1 MPSKPSDSATKS
13 DTRHPQD
20 SPQASPSGISE
31 VLGINH
37 IGLAPK
43 DPARAR
49 WFFETALGLK
59 NLGQELVK
67 EQQTDTT
74 MIASYSETP
83 LAVDTGKER
92 LEILV
97 PENGQGPIAKFL
109 EKKGSGIHHVAL
121 NVTGLLPLLARLKSL
136 GVKLID
142 ETPRRGAHHT
152 NIAFVHPEAAGG
164 LLVELVE
171 QA

>member
-13 DTRHPQD
+13 
-20 SPQASPSGISE
+20 E
-31 VLGINH
+31 YLVLGINH

-43 DPARAR
+43 DPERAR

-59 NLGQELVK
+59 NLGSEFVK

-74 MIASYSETP
+74 MIASYSRAP
-83 LAVDTGKER
+83 AAVDVDKER
-92 LEILV
+92 LEILE
-97 PENGQGPIAKFL
+97 PAEGQGPIAKFL

-121 NVTGLLPLLARLKSL
+121 NVTGLVPLLAHLKSL
-136 GVKLID
+136 GVKLVD
-142 ETPRRGAHHT
+142 ETPRPGAHHT
-152 NIAFVHPEAAGG
+152 SIAFVHPEAAGG

-171 QA
+171 QR

>member
-13 DTRHPQD
+13 DYV
-20 SPQASPSGISE
+20 

-59 NLGQELVK
+59 NLGSELVR
-67 EQQTDTT
+67 EQQTNTT
-74 MIASYSETP
+74 MIASYA
-83 LAVDTGKER
+83 AVPDVIDTDKER
-92 LEILV
+92 LEILA
-97 PENGQGPIAKFL
+97 PDGGQGPIAKFL
-109 EKKGSGIHHVAL
+109 GKKGSGIHHVAL
-121 NVTGLLPLLARLKSL
+121 NVSGLVPLLARLKSL

-142 ETPRRGAHHT
+142 EVPRSGAHHT
-152 NIAFVHPEAAGG
+152 SIAFVHPEATGG

-171 QA
+171 QR